1 MANVRV
7 GGEGTVSALPQSKK
21 QRCAE
26 AFIVGPSLGTDEL
39 IVVNLLNNFGLKP
52 PLIA

>member
-26 AFIVGPSLGTDEL
+26 AFIVEWGAVTDEL
-39 IVVNLLNNFGLKP
+39 IVVNFVL
-52 PLIA
+52 ARRVQRH

>member
-1 MANVRV
+1 MASVRV
-7 GGEGTVSALPQSKK
+7 GGEGTTAFPQVKK

-26 AFIVGPSLGTDEL
+26 AFIVGPSLGADEL